1 MPVLPHFFGCVPIH
15 SFRTFVGPIHFR
27 ESNFRL
33 STLRNGHP
41 ELTSVFKL
49 ISYQL
54 WSLILGT
61 LFQLWSGLTSIS
73 YTKMGRKSWKRS
85 KCSKDSLASGKSIWS
100 FKNLCYSNLIFKA
113 NGEAQLGKYSGEEN
127 AAAAAESLFVANHS
141 Y

>member
-15 SFRTFVGPIHFR
+15 SFPNFCG
-27 ESNFRL
+27 SNPFSWVQF